1 MRFSGFGLRGEV
13 AGVRRSTKV
22 HVHHGP
28 DTRYRYKVCKD
39 NRAWTDGS
47 PRSCRRRR
55 QGSVHSPTQ
64 TCRARRRSHARRA
77 ETSVN
82 RQPVNHAAQSR
93 QTRLSSASAQRTRR
107 KEGKG
112 HARFAPVCV
121 FTWIAR
127 LLGRL
132 KRLLQCGQ
140 QCRRSLSSPP
150 GVPADADVDAD
161 AAGPPP
167 FTCTPNPAMVLLLTL
182 GPPRGASARGIET
195 ETGPSSGVCGGCAWG
210 PSTYRAFPRLA
221 EEEEEEDRE
230 DDDAEAGERCAC
242 PCPCPWYP
250 AGPGYGPWRCGC
262 GCGCE
267 CGCGGRDAGC
277 AGEA

>member
-1 MRFSGFGLRGEV
+1 M
-13 AGVRRSTKV
+13 
-22 HVHHGP
+22 
-28 DTRYRYKVCKD
+28 
-39 NRAWTDGS
+39 
-47 PRSCRRRR
+47 
-55 QGSVHSPTQ
+55 
-64 TCRARRRSHARRA
+64 
-77 ETSVN
+77 
-82 RQPVNHAAQSR
+82 
-93 QTRLSSASAQRTRR
+93 
-107 KEGKG
+107 
-112 HARFAPVCV
+112 

-150 GVPADADVDAD
+150 GVPADAD

-210 PSTYRAFPRLA
+210 PSTYRVFPRLA

-230 DDDAEAGERCAC
+230 DDDA
-242 PCPCPWYP
+242 
-250 AGPGYGPWRCGC
+250 
-262 GCGCE
+262 
-267 CGCGGRDAGC
+267 DA
-277 AGEA
+277 